1 MTQTATNETCTA
13 GADAS
18 EQDDSSATSF
28 RRLIPVAMT
37 VGVSFGIVAL
47 QLVQGILLARLLG
60 PQGRGEYATAVLY
73 GQTLLYIGLFGAI
86 EVVCR
91 HAANPRIRRESLRR
105 TAVRLSMITSLITI
119 VLVILLST
127 FALPSD
133 KRYLWPLAILCAFSL
148 LGQQVMLIVSAIDRG
163 RGDFSRYNRLRM
175 FAAALFPAM
184 LLGWAM
190 VAQPTITTTCW
201 LLVVAT
207 LMSMVPC
214 LIPAKPNEGTEEAP
228 PATQLL
234 REGRPYALSMLA
246 TDILDRI
253 DLLLILWLTSIVTQG
268 YYTAMIPVAYPLT
281 VIPNTLGLFL
291 FNAGAKEGGGL
302 DSKKVTQIITSS
314 LGIQTVMTVGFLLLV
329 DPVVR
334 FVYGEEF
341 GPAVSFAMWLAPI
354 AAIKG
359 IVQGLESYVKGRGN
373 PLATIHIRL
382 ASAVVMLVVIGLLYS
397 LTGAYA
403 ILQGALIGQ
412 IVCLFGLAALVYRD
426 VRVEVSEV
434 FPAGGSQTVDPE

>member
-1 MTQTATNETCTA
+1 MTQTAHDETYNHV
-13 GADAS
+13 GPRN
-18 EQDDSSATSF
+18 DSTATSF
-28 RRLIPVAMT
+28 RRFIPVVMT

-91 HAANPRIRRESLRR
+91 YAANPRIRRESLRR
-105 TAVRLSMITSLITI
+105 TAVRLAMITSLITT
-119 VLVILLST
+119 VLVILLGT

-133 KRYLWPLAILCAFSL
+133 KRYLWPLAVLCAFSI

-163 RGDFSRYNRLRM
+163 RGDFTRYNRLRM
-175 FAAALFPAM
+175 FAAAIFPAM
-184 LLGWAM
+184 LLSWAL
-190 VAQPTITTTCW
+190 VAQPTITTTCS
-201 LLVVAT
+201 LLVLAT
-207 LMSMVPC
+207 LVSMIPC
-214 LIPAKPNEGTEEAP
+214 LIPAKSNEGTEEAP

-246 TDILDRI
+246 TDSLDRI
-253 DLLLILWLTSIVTQG
+253 DLILISWLTSVVTQG
-268 YYTAMIPVAYPLT
+268 HYTAMIPVAYPLT

-302 DSKKVTQIITSS
+302 DSKKVTQIIASS
-314 LGIQTVMTVGFLLLV
+314 LAIQTVMTIGFLILV

-334 FVYGEEF
+334 FVYGEAF
-341 GPAVSFAMWLAPI
+341 GPAVSFAKWLAPI
-354 AAIKG
+354 AAVKG

-373 PLATIHIRL
+373 PLAMIHIRL
-382 ASAVVMLVVIGLLYS
+382 ASAVVMLASIAVLYS
-397 LTGAYA
+397 FSGAYA
-403 ILQGALIGQ
+403 ILQGALAGQ
-412 IVCLFGLAALVYRD
+412 IVCLIGLAALIYRD
-426 VRVEVSEV
+426 VRGEVSEV
-434 FPAGGSQTVDPE
+434 FPAGGSQMHDPE

>member
-1 MTQTATNETCTA
+1 
-13 GADAS
+13 
-18 EQDDSSATSF
+18 
-28 RRLIPVAMT
+28 MT
-37 VGVSFGIVAL
+37 VGVSLGIVAL

-73 GQTLLYIGLFGAI
+73 GQVLLYIGLFGAI

-91 HAANPRIRRESLRR
+91 YAANPRIRRESLRR
-105 TAVRLSMITSLITI
+105 TAVRLSMITSSITI
-119 VLVILLST
+119 TLVILLSS
-127 FALPSD
+127 FALPDD
-133 KRYLWPLAILCAFSL
+133 KRYLWPLAIVCAFSI
-148 LGQQVMLIVSAIDRG
+148 LGQQVMLIVSAVDRG
-163 RGDFSRYNRLRM
+163 RGDFTRYNRLRM
-175 FAAALFPAM
+175 FAAAIFPA
-184 LLGWAM
+184 LLIGGATI
-190 VAQPTITTTCW
+190 AQPTITSTCW

-207 LMSMVPC
+207 LISMLPC
-214 LIPAKPNEGTEEAP
+214 LIPAKPSDGTEEAP
-228 PATQLL
+228 PTLQLL
-234 REGRPYALSMLA
+234 REGRPFGISMLA

-302 DSKKVTQIITSS
+302 DSKKVTQILASS
-314 LGIQTVMTVGFLLLV
+314 LGLQTVMTIGFLMLV

-354 AAIKG
+354 AAVKG
-359 IVQGLESYVKGRGN
+359 IIQGLESYVKGRGK

-382 ASAVVMLVVIGLLYS
+382 VSAMVMLVSIAMLYS
-397 LTGAYA
+397 FTGAYA
-403 ILQGALIGQ
+403 IVQGALAGQ
-412 IVCLFGLAALVYRD
+412 IMCLLGIVALIYRD
-426 VRVEVSEV
+426 VRGEVTQV
-434 FPAGGSQTVDPE
+434 FPAGGSQMHDPE

>member
-1 MTQTATNETCTA
+1 MTQTATDETCNDV
-13 GADAS
+13 G
-18 EQDDSSATSF
+18 EGNDSTATSF

-47 QLVQGILLARLLG
+47 QLVQGVLLARLLG
-60 PQGRGEYATAVLY
+60 PEGRGEYATAVLY

-91 HAANPRIRRESLRR
+91 HAANPRIKRESLRR
-105 TAVRLSMITSLITI
+105 TAVRLSMLTSSLTI
-119 VLVILLST
+119 ILVMLLST
-127 FALPSD
+127 FALPDD
-133 KRYLWPLAILCAFSL
+133 KRYLWPLAIVCAFSI
-148 LGQQVMLIVSAIDRG
+148 LGQQVMLIVSAVDRG
-163 RGDFSRYNRLRM
+163 RGDFTRFNRLRM
-175 FAAALFPAM
+175 FAAAIFPA
-184 LLGWAM
+184 LLLCWAM
-190 VAQPTITTTCW
+190 VAQPTITSTCW
-201 LLVVAT
+201 LLVIAT
-207 LMSMVPC
+207 LVSMVPC
-214 LIPAKPNEGTEEAP
+214 LIPAKPSEGTEEAP

-234 REGRPYALSMLA
+234 REGRPYAISMLA

-302 DSKKVTQIITSS
+302 DSKKVTQILASS
-314 LGIQTVMTVGFLLLV
+314 LAIQTVMTIGFLLLV

-354 AAIKG
+354 AAVKG

-382 ASAVVMLVVIGLLYS
+382 VSAMAMLVSIAMLYS
-397 LTGAYA
+397 FTGAYA
-403 ILQGALIGQ
+403 ILQGALVGQ
-412 IVCLFGLAALVYRD
+412 IVCLLGLVALVYRD
-426 VRVEVSEV
+426 VRGEVCEL
-434 FPAGGSQTVDPE
+434 FPAGGSQMHDPE